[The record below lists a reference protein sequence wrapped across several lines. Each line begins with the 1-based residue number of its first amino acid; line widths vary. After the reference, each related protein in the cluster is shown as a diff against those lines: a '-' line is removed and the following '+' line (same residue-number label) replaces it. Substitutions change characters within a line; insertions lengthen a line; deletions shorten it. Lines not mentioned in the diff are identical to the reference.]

1 MPPRNRSVSQSTS
14 SFALS
19 AGLHSAVLTWLMLA
33 SHGLDGEKPRSP
45 YDEEI
50 RPHET
55 HLVWYSLRNRLPNVK
70 PAVKRAHALPPRA
83 ARRFDQQI
91 VAGPK
96 ERAGAPQLIRAP
108 EPEVTLPKPLPLP
121 NLLAIPQLP
130 PRPVKPF
137 APPPERIAR
146 RGAPALPEAPKL
158 DFRPRIG
165 ALAMRL
171 DPNRP
176 KPLSFV
182 APAMREKPRE
192 KLTPALELPEAP
204 ALAAPPPATEMP
216 RLPKRFRAP
225 PERAKKTDPVVSLAE
240 ETPEPATVRAAPQAE
255 LVIAGL
261 NPARLLDIPKLPGAH
276 DAGFSAGPRARP
288 EGAAAAPND
297 AKVVVPD
304 LSAYGG
310 GRDSEPTL
318 VAGLGPNPRKA
329 LLDALRPGG
338 SIAGMTQTGGQVHA
352 ARVAGVPDARLAGR
366 AAYSIAIQMPN
377 LTSYSGSWL
386 VWFAEREPRT
396 PEIIRPPEPLRL
408 VDPKYVRTAAEDRVE
423 GTVRLFAVIRTDGSV
438 DSVELLQRL
447 DGRLDAAAAEA
458 LAKWKF
464 TPALRDKA
472 PVEVDAVFEVPFH
485 LAPRTA
491 R

>member
-1 MPPRNRSVSQSTS
+1 MPRRSRSVRDS
-14 SFALS
+14 SFPFAFS
-19 AGLHSAVLTWLMLA
+19 ACLHSAVLTWLILA
-33 SHGLDGEKPRSP
+33 SNGLEGEKPVSL
-45 YDEEI
+45 YDMEI
-50 RPHET
+50 RGHET
-55 HLVWYSLRNRLPNVK
+55 HLIWYNLRNRLPDVK
-70 PAVKRAHALPPRA
+70 PSAVAARPQPPRA
-83 ARRFDQQI
+83 VRRFDQQI

-96 ERAGAPQLIRAP
+96 ETAVAPQLIRIPAP
-108 EPEVTLPKPLPLP
+108 KIALPKPLPLP
-121 NLLAIPQLP
+121 NVLAAA
-130 PRPVKPF
+130 
-137 APPPERIAR
+137 APPPKPVRAFVPPSERTVSR
-146 RGAPALPEAPKL
+146 PAPELPAAPNL
-158 DFRPRIG
+158 DSRPRIG
-165 ALAMRL
+165 TLAMKL
-171 DPNRP
+171 EPSRP
-176 KPLSFV
+176 KPLPFV
-182 APAMREKPRE
+182 APAMPKQGTLAP
-192 KLTPALELPEAP
+192 ELPKAP
-204 ALAAPPPATEMP
+204 VLAPPPAAAEMP
-216 RLPKRFRAP
+216 RLPKGFQPP
-225 PERAKKTDPVVSLAE
+225 PERVRKM
-240 ETPEPATVRAAPQAE
+240 EPAVTLTEEPPAPVAVRPAPQAD

-261 NPARLLDIPKLPGAH
+261 DPARLVDIPKLPGAH

-408 VDPKYVRTAAEDRVE
+408 VDPKYVRTAAEERVE
-423 GTVRLFAVIRTDGSV
+423 GTVRLFGVIRKDGSV
-438 DSVELLQRL
+438 DSVELLRRL
-447 DGRLDAAAAEA
+447 DPRLDAAAAEA

-464 TPALRDKA
+464 TPALRGEV

-485 LAPRTA
+485 LTPRTA
-491 R
+491 Q